1 MMATLS
7 DSSGQFEA
15 TVFDDQVA
23 EQVVNAAKAGS
34 CALLGVELDRRPG
47 EETPRVTI
55 RSLQPFE
62 ALARRSRLQIAV
74 EVEDEAAVRRLA
86 GAVAGEHGGTGV
98 LRLNAKWG
106 KGVADLVLGRDFL
119 LDAELA
125 ERLRRLEGV
134 TSATLSVIPLEELRL
149 AQAS

>member
-1 MMATLS
+1 LS
-7 DSSGQFEA
+7 DPSGQFEA
-15 TVFDDQVA
+15 TIFEDHVADQVA
-23 EQVVNAAKAGS
+23 AFAKGGQ
-34 CALLGVELDRRPG
+34 CALLSVELDRRPG

-62 ALARRSRLQIAV
+62 SLAKRSRLQIAV

-86 GAVAGEHGGTGV
+86 AEVAGEHGGAGV
-98 LRLNAKWG
+98 LRLDAPWG

-149 AQAS
+149 AGAA